1 MTAARVSEVVRVVY
15 PAWRE
20 EEDAGEMVAFVI
32 IIIVIVVDAEEGG
45 GRGKG
50 KIH

>member
-20 EEDAGEMVAFVI
+20 EEDVGEVVAFIIIIII
-32 IIIVIVVDAEEGG
+32 IIIVVDA
-45 GRGKG
+45 
-50 KIH
+50 